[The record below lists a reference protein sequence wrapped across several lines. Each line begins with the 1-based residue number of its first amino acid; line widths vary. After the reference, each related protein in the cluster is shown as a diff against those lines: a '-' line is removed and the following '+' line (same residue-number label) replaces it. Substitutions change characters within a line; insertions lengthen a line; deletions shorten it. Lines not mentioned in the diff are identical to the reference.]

1 VPEPSS
7 PDRLP
12 TIEAVA
18 AAAGVSKTTVSH
30 VLSGNRPVARATA
43 ARVRRVIDE
52 LGYRPNTLARSLKM
66 ARSQTIGLVVPDVTN
81 PFYPALARGLQAALV
96 DSGYLLLL
104 ADTGGDPDAERAF
117 IAEALQRRVDALV
130 VSAFGLTEEELDR
143 LAGAVVPVVA
153 VGAELAG
160 SRLDCVTADDER
172 VAADA
177 VAHLRARG
185 HERIGTIAGPAGTA
199 VADRRLRGFSQA
211 LEREGRFDATLV
223 AYGDFT
229 RDGGRAA
236 AHALVRDPAERP
248 TALFCANDLM
258 AIGAL
263 DAARAAGLAVP
274 GDLAVVGVD
283 DIDAAGLVVPA
294 LTTVRIPSGDIGR
307 VAGELLLS
315 RMEPEARRA
324 PRTILV
330 GHELVERDSS

>member
-1 VPEPSS
+1 LP

-52 LGYRPNTLARSLKM
+52 LGYRPNTVAQALKM
-66 ARSQTIGLVVPDVTN
+66 ARSHTIGLVVPDVTN
-81 PFYPALARGLQAALV
+81 PFYPALARGLQAALI
-96 DSGYLLLL
+96 DAGYLLLL

-130 VSAFGLTEEELDR
+130 VSAFGLTEDELER

-172 VAADA
+172 AAADA

-185 HERIGTIAGPAGTA
+185 HERIATIAGPAGTA
-199 VADRRLRGFSQA
+199 VADRRLRGFTQA
-211 LEREGRFDATLV
+211 LEREGLLDPALV
-223 AYGDFT
+223 IHGDFT
-229 RDGGRAA
+229 RDGGRDAA
-236 AHALVRDPAERP
+236 ESFLQQDARRP
-248 TALFCANDLM
+248 SAVFCANDLM

-263 DAARAAGLAVP
+263 DAARIAGRTVP

-283 DIDAAGLVVPA
+283 DIDAAGLVAPA
-294 LTTVRIPSGDIGR
+294 LTTVRIPAGDIGR

-330 GHELVERDSS
+330 GHELIVRDST